1 MVEPTD
7 RPPIDLGPTKYD
19 DNDYHVGP
27 AEEAGQPPEHAFTH
41 IGLYLA
47 WLIRHDL
54 HDPRGFPPE
63 HIEAVKRGEMTGS
76 DLADDI
82 DRKLLSDSMTAEG
95 AAFSDARYRAYLS
108 ECAALFSEEPD
119 YGVADNDASYA
130 TVEPLID
137 RLYAEWIAAGRPAP
151 EPEVPPALERE
162 FEGMVEAAQIP
173 WEELIADGPGIYAVE
188 VKPDGTYDVTLPEP
202 PHDDPS
208 LEALVPADLL
218 DAPIKMDSGTG
229 TNYGSSL
236 FSRAFTQLGVRPR
249 DVTIAHG
256 LARDGEDVFGLTL
269 YRVPGASAEALSTAF
284 AAAIYRPRGSKWE
297 IRRVGGIDVWWAE
310 GYADPDRTIY
320 FNIAYWTRD
329 DLVLHV
335 FGRPVDMETAIR
347 RLG

>member
-1 MVEPTD
+1 MVV
-7 RPPIDLGPTKYD
+7 GPTKYD
-19 DNDYHVGP
+19 DIDYHMGP

-54 HDPRGFPPE
+54 HDAGGFPPE

-76 DLADDI
+76 DLADDT
-82 DRKLLSDSMTAEG
+82 DSKLLSDSMTAEG
-95 AAFSDARYRAYLS
+95 AAFSDARYRAYLG

-119 YGVADNDASYA
+119 YGVADDDAAYA

-137 RLYAEWIAAGRPAP
+137 RLYAEWIAAGRP
-151 EPEVPPALERE
+151 EPELQAPSALERE

-173 WEELIADGPGIYAVE
+173 WDELGPGVYSVE
-188 VKPDGTYDVTLPEP
+188 VKPDGTYDVSQPEA
-202 PHDDPS
+202 PHADPA

-218 DAPIKMDSGTG
+218 DTSIEMSSGSG
-229 TNYGSSL
+229 GGQSSSL
-236 FSRAFTQLGVRPR
+236 LRRALKQLGVPPR
-249 DVTIAHG
+249 DMTIAHG
-256 LARDGEDVFGLTL
+256 LAREGEDVFGLTL

-284 AAAIYRPRGSKWE
+284 AAAIFRPRGSVWE
-297 IRRVGGIDVWWAE
+297 VREFGGIDVWWAE
-310 GYADPDRTIY
+310 GYADPARTIY

-335 FGRPVDMETAIR
+335 FGRPEDMETAIR

>member
-1 MVEPTD
+1 M
-7 RPPIDLGPTKYD
+7 GPTKYD
-19 DNDYHVGP
+19 DIDYHVGP

-54 HDPRGFPPE
+54 HDPRWFPPE

-82 DRKLLSDSMTAEG
+82 DSKLLSDSMTADG
-95 AAFSDARYRAYLS
+95 AAFSDARYRAYLR
-108 ECAALFSEEPD
+108 ECADLFSDAPD
-119 YGVADNDASYA
+119 YGVVDDDASYA
-130 TVEPLID
+130 TVEPLLD
-137 RLYAEWIAAGRPAP
+137 RLYAEWIGAGRPAP
-151 EPEVPPALERE
+151 APETPSSLEAQ
-162 FEGMVEAAQIP
+162 FAGMIETAEIP
-173 WEELIADGPGIYAVE
+173 WDALPDGPGIYSVE
-188 VKPDGTYDVTLPEP
+188 VKPDGTYEVTRPEP
-202 PHDDPS
+202 PHADLA

-218 DAPIKMDSGTG
+218 DAPIEMSSGTG
-229 TNYGSSL
+229 AGSL
-236 FSRAFTQLGVRPR
+236 VSRALKQLGVRPR

-256 LARDGEDVFGLTL
+256 LAREGEDIFGVTL

-284 AAAIYRPRGSKWE
+284 AAAIFRPRGSKWE
-297 IRRVGGIDVWWAE
+297 VRRIGETDVWWAE

-320 FNIAYWTRD
+320 FSIAYWTRD

>member
-19 DNDYHVGP
+19 DLDYHVGP

-54 HDPRGFPPE
+54 HAPAGFPWE
-63 HIEAVKRGEMTGS
+63 HIEGVKRGEMTGS

-82 DRKLLSDSMTAEG
+82 DSKLLSDSMTAEG
-95 AAFSDARYRAYLS
+95 AAFSDARYRAYLG
-108 ECAALFSEEPD
+108 EWAALFSDAPD
-119 YGVADNDASYA
+119 YGIADDDASYA
-130 TVEPLID
+130 TVEPLLD
-137 RLYAEWIAAGRPAP
+137 RLYAEWIAAGRPTP
-151 EPEVPPALERE
+151 EPEAPSSLE
-162 FEGMVEAAQIP
+162 AQFASMIETAGIP
-173 WEELIADGPGIYAVE
+173 WDELAPDQLEPGIYSVE
-188 VKPDGTYDVTLPEP
+188 VKPDGTYELTQPEP
-202 PHDDPS
+202 PHDDPA

-218 DAPIKMDSGTG
+218 DGPIEMNSSTG

-236 FSRAFTQLGVRPR
+236 FSRAFKQLGVRPR
-249 DVTIAHG
+249 DVGIAHG
-256 LARDGEDVFGLTL
+256 FGRDGFGLSL

-297 IRRVGGIDVWWAE
+297 IRRVGGIDVSWAE

-335 FGRPVDMETAIR
+335 FGRPEDMETAIR

>member
-1 MVEPTD
+1 MVERTD
-7 RPPIDLGPTKYD
+7 RPPVDLGPAKYD
-19 DNDYHVGP
+19 DIDYHVGP

-54 HDPRGFPPE
+54 HDPRRFPPE

-82 DRKLLSDSMTAEG
+82 DSKLLSDSMTGEG
-95 AAFSDARYRAYLS
+95 AAFSDACYRAYLG
-108 ECAALFSEEPD
+108 ECAALFSDAPD
-119 YGVADNDASYA
+119 YGLTDDDAAYA
-130 TVEPLID
+130 TVEPLLD
-137 RLYAEWIAAGRPAP
+137 RLYAEWIVAGRPAP
-151 EPEVPPALERE
+151 ELKAPTSLEAQ
-162 FEGMVEAAQIP
+162 FAGMIEAAEIP
-173 WEELIADGPGIYAVE
+173 WEVLVPDGPGIHAVE
-188 VKPDGTYDVTLPEP
+188 VKPDGTYELTRPEP
-202 PHDDPS
+202 PHDDPA
-208 LEALVPADLL
+208 LEALIPDDLL
-218 DAPIKMDSGTG
+218 DAPIEMSSTIGTRHG
-229 TNYGSSL
+229 AV
-236 FSRAFTQLGVRPR
+236 FSRAFKQLGVRPR
-249 DVTIAHG
+249 DVTIASG

-297 IRRVGGIDVWWAE
+297 IRRVGNIDVWWSE

-335 FGRPVDMETAIR
+335 FGRPADMETAIR